1 MIFLKQFSFFI
12 GSLFFALPIGF
23 SQDSS
28 FIFSHNEYLEIVKEH
43 HPIAYQASLKDEQ
56 GEAYV
61 KKGKG
66 GFDPKLYGEMNQKY
80 FDGKNYYSHF
90 NSGLKIPTWFGISL
104 DGGYE
109 NNSGERLNP
118 ELYTP
123 ANAGLFYAGI
133 SMSLGNGLFI
143 DQRRAE
149 LQQARIMQQ
158 LTGVEQRLIMNQ
170 LVYDASLAYWDWFKA
185 YHKVEIY
192 KEATANAKIRLDGI
206 RSSYLMGDLPAY
218 DTLKALILVQ
228 DFQLKMEQAQLD
240 LLNKKSQLEVFL
252 WQDGFVPLELGETLI
267 PTRFKTIT
275 PTAPQIGALGGK
287 DTLVMNHPE
296 MLEIQYGIQLSEIDY
311 RMKKEALKPSL
322 DLKYNALGTTAE
334 GALIETYSINNYK
347 WGATLSYPLFTRKE
361 RAEVQLTALKIKE
374 QEAKMYDKA
383 AQLGYKIEATHNTW
397 ASSAIQIAIYKET
410 VENYKLLFEAELTL
424 FNIGESS
431 LFLVNARDQARIE
444 AQLKLIDLIV
454 QNYVTNASF
463 NYQIIRF

>member
-1 MIFLKQFSFFI
+1 MIFLRQYSFLF
-12 GSLFFALPIGF
+12 GCLFFALPPLLG
-23 SQDSS
+23 QDTAVS
-28 FIFSHNEYLEIVKEH
+28 FAYEDYIKIVKEH
-43 HPIAYQASLKDEQ
+43 HPIAFQASLKEAQ
-56 GEAYV
+56 GEAYLQ
-61 KKGKG
+61 KGKG
-66 GFDPKLYGEMNQKY
+66 GFDPKLYGDMDQKY

-118 ELYTP
+118 ELFTP
-123 ANAGLFYAGI
+123 ANAGLFYAGV
-133 SMSLGNGLFI
+133 SMSLGKGLFI

-149 LQQARIMQQ
+149 LQQARIMQD
-158 LTGVEQRLIMNQ
+158 LSEVEQRLIMNQ

-185 YHKVEIY
+185 FHKVIIY
-192 KEATANAKIRLDGI
+192 EDATANANFRLQGI
-206 RSSYLMGDLPAY
+206 RASFQMGDLPAY

-228 DFQLKMEQAQLD
+228 DYNLKLEQSRLD

-252 WQDGFVPLELGETLI
+252 WQDGFVPLELGVTMIPTSYKNIIASFPQLDILGGIDTLI
-267 PTRFKTIT
+267 TR
-275 PTAPQIGALGGK
+275 
-287 DTLVMNHPE
+287 HPE
-296 MLEIQYGIQLSEIDY
+296 MQEIQYGIQLSEIDY

-347 WGATLSYPLFTRKE
+347 WGASLSYPVFTRKE
-361 RAEVQLTALKIKE
+361 RAEVKLTALKIQE

-383 AQLGYKIEATHNTW
+383 AQLGYKIKATHNTW
-397 ASSAIQIAIYKET
+397 ASSAVQIEIYRET
-410 VENYKLLFEAELTL
+410 VNNYGLLFDAELTL
-424 FNIGESS
+424 FTIGESS
-431 LFLVNARDQARIE
+431 LFLVNARDQSRIE